1 MKKTAVSRYAY
12 INAKLRTRL
21 SRIMSESFTES
32 LIHSS
37 DISEAVMTVAENGYP
52 GVSEVWQNTADIQLI
67 EFELFKK
74 LIQEYLVI
82 LKNTEEEIKDFC
94 TVLLYKPE
102 IENLKN
108 TVRLW
113 YGSRI
118 KGRPIDYRAGY
129 IYKDRIHEDIDWT
142 SIINAESFGDIKDLL
157 SVTAYSGIFSY
168 KNDDI
173 NKKSGLFEFET
184 ALDRFYYKTLMAAA
198 EKLSARDSEIV
209 KDITRTEI
217 DLQNISWLVRY
228 THFYKLQTNDLKN
241 ILLPGGHDLNSGLI
255 DNFIKGDS
263 GQLNPSELL
272 SRSYPE
278 LSKINISGN
287 RNFSSQAML
296 FEKLLSETR
305 KRYFTSILA
314 GYPFTIGTILVFLFM
329 AEREVRFISSVLS
342 GKYYK
347 LEDDRFREF
356 L

>member
-21 SRIMSESFTES
+21 SRILSDSFTDS
-32 LIHSS
+32 LIYAS
-37 DISEAVMTVAENGYP
+37 DISEAVQTVAENGYS
-52 GVSEVWQNTADIQLI
+52 GVAEVWQNTADIQLV

-74 LIQEYLVI
+74 LINEYIVI
-82 LKNTEEEIKDFC
+82 LRNTEEEVKDFC
-94 TVLLYKPE
+94 SVLLFKPE

-118 KGRPIDYRAGY
+118 KGRPIDYRSGY
-129 IYKDRIHEDIDWT
+129 IYKEKIHEDIDWI
-142 SIINAESFGDIKDLL
+142 SIINAETFAEIKEILAR
-157 SVTAYSGIFSY
+157 TAYSSIFSD
-168 KNDDI
+168 KKEDI
-173 NKKSGLFEFET
+173 SGKSGLFEFET
-184 ALDRFYYKTLMAAA
+184 ALDRFYYTSLIDAAD
-198 EKLSARDSEIV
+198 KLSGRDAEIV
-209 KDITRTEI
+209 RNITSTEV

-228 THFYKLQTNDLKN
+228 THFYKLQTDDLRN
-241 ILLPGGHDLNSGLI
+241 ILLPGGHDLNSDLI
-255 DNFIKGDS
+255 NNFIKGDS
-263 GQLNPSELL
+263 DKLNPAELL

-278 LSKINISGN
+278 LSRINISEN

-314 GYPFTIGTILVFLFM
+314 GYPFTIGTVLVFLFM
-329 AEREVRFISSVLS
+329 VEREVKFISSVLS

-347 LEDDRFREF
+347 LKDDKFREF